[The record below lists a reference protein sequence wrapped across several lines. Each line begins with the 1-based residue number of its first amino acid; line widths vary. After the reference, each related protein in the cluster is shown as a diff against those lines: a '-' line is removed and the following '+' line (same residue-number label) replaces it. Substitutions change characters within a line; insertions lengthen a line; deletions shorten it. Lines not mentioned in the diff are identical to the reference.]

1 MERLREKQHRGAKR
15 LVHALEPIHAPAALL
30 IGRIEQRDQWVGI
43 DEEPL
48 ATLGQESLLVRPLV
62 KPGARDRPRP
72 VTRVSF
78 CQVCARLPL
87 RRHASRPRQRPGT
100 SRRRRD
106 PSTGRP
112 RRGAERL
119 RAERTPHTP
128 PNLVWRC
135 SEMERP
141 VASRS
146 LERALSAPWPS
157 LTVQVPI
164 GLACRC
170 VPSLIHT
177 GCNTEDPRAQRAV
190 PLV

>member
-141 VASRS
+141 VALRS
-146 LERALSAPWPS
+146 LERVSRRLGRASPYECPLAL
-157 LTVQVPI
+157 
-164 GLACRC
+164 LADAC
-170 VPSLIHT
+170 L
-177 GCNTEDPRAQRAV
+177 
-190 PLV
+190 L